1 MPGLYLMKINSS
13 ISKIWFIILTDVID
27 ARNIPSTSS
36 AVNSGFNRVNKP
48 SPIKSGT
55 CRSNKRSPVKNGVI
69 RANKPSCSSTNYV
82 AKMNNTETPL
92 LVYIDSTIRY
102 AKV

>member
-13 ISKIWFIILTDVID
+13 ISKIWFIILTDVLD

-36 AVNSGFNRVNKP
+36 AVNSGFRVNKP
-48 SPIKSGT
+48 SPIKSGA
-55 CRSNKRSPVKNGVI
+55 CRSNKRSPVKNGFT
-69 RANKPSCSSTNYV
+69 RANKPSCSSTNYI
-82 AKMNNTETPL
+82 ANMNSNETPL
-92 LVYIDSTIRY
+92 YVYIDSITRS